1 MKTLFAVLLAA
12 LFVSQASA
20 QVTVELALDQDQFLP
35 SETLPLAVKITN
47 RSGQQLHLG
56 EDPAWLTFN
65 VESTDG
71 FVIIKNGEVPV
82 VGPFDLESSQMAIKR
97 VDLQP
102 YFQMTRQG
110 HYRVTATLR
119 IRDWSAQ
126 VVSAPK
132 MFDIINGAKLW
143 AQDFGVPNGTN
154 RPPEARRY
162 TLEQANYLAEQLRL
176 YVQVSDPSEAVIYKV
191 NALGPMVSF
200 SHTEAQVDRFSRLK
214 VLWQTGAQTFS
225 YSVVNPD
232 GSVAEQQTYDNFTSR
247 PRLVLNGDG
256 DVVVLGG
263 TRRLKPSEY
272 PVVKSPDEL
281 PPPKAN
287 VTAPPAPAKQK

>member
-1 MKTLFAVLLAA
+1 MKTLLAVLLAA
-12 LFVSQASA
+12 GFVFRSGA
-20 QVTVELALDQDQFLP
+20 QVTVELTTDQDQFLP

-47 RSGQQLHLG
+47 RSGQVLHLG
-56 EDPAWLTFN
+56 DDPAWLTFN

-71 FVIIKNGEVPV
+71 FLVIKNGEVPV

-102 YFQMTRQG
+102 YFQMTQQG

-119 IRDWSAQ
+119 IKQWS
-126 VVSAPK
+126 SKLESSPK

-143 AQDFGVPNGTN
+143 AQDFGIPNGTN
-154 RPPEARRY
+154 GPPLARRY
-162 TLEQANYLAEQLRL
+162 TLEQANYLREQLRL
-176 YVQVSDPSEAVIYKV
+176 YVQVSDPGEAVIYKV
-191 NALGPMVSF
+191 TALGPMVSF

-232 GSVAEQQTYDNFTSR
+232 GSVAEQQTYDNLTSR

-272 PVVKSPDEL
+272 PAVRSPNEL
-281 PPPKAN
+281 PPITKPATPPTAN
-287 VTAPPAPAKQK
+287 K

>member
-12 LFVSQASA
+12 LFASRAAA
-20 QVTVELALDQDQFLP
+20 QVTVDLSLDQDQFLP
-35 SETLPLAVKITN
+35 SEMLILTVKITN

-71 FVIIKNGEVPV
+71 FLVIKNGEVPV
-82 VGPFDLESSQMAIKR
+82 VGPFDLESAQMAIKR
-97 VDLQP
+97 VDLEP
-102 YFQMTRQG
+102 YFQMTKQG
-110 HYRVTATLR
+110 HYKVTATLR
-119 IRDWSAQ
+119 IKDWSAQ
-126 VVSAPK
+126 MASPPK

-154 RPPEARRY
+154 RAPDARKY

-176 YVQVSDPSEAVIYKV
+176 YVQVSDPLEAVVYKV
-191 NALGPMVSF
+191 TALGPMVSF

-232 GSVAEQQTYDNFTSR
+232 GTVAEQETYDNLTSR

-272 PVVKSPDEL
+272 PAVRSPNEL
-281 PPPKAN
+281 PPMTKSA
-287 VTAPPAPAKQK
+287 TPPAAPKQP

>member
-281 PPPKAN
+281 PPAN

>member
-176 YVQVSDPSEAVIYKV
+176 YVQVSDPSESVIYKV

-272 PVVKSPDEL
+272 PAVKSPDEL
-281 PPPKAN
+281 PPISQP
-287 VTAPPAPAKQK
+287 TPPAAQK

>member
-12 LFVSQASA
+12 LFVSRASA

-154 RPPEARRY
+154 RPPEARKY

-176 YVQVSDPSEAVIYKV
+176 YVQVSDPAEAVVYKV
-191 NALGPMVSF
+191 TALGPMVSF

-247 PRLVLNGDG
+247 PRLALNGDG

-272 PVVKSPDEL
+272 PAVKSPNEL
-281 PPPKAN
+281 PPMPQP
-287 VTAPPAPAKQK
+287 TPPPATDKK

>member
-12 LFVSQASA
+12 LFASRAAA
-20 QVTVELALDQDQFLP
+20 QVKVDLSLDQDQFLP
-35 SETLPLAVKITN
+35 SEMLILTVKITN

-56 EDPAWLTFN
+56 EDLAWLTFN

-71 FVIIKNGEVPV
+71 FLVIKNAEVPV

-97 VDLQP
+97 VDLEP
-102 YFQMTRQG
+102 YFQMTKQG
-110 HYRVTATLR
+110 HYKVTATLR
-119 IRDWSAQ
+119 IKDWAAQ
-126 VVSAPK
+126 VASAPK

-154 RPPEARRY
+154 RPPEARKY

-176 YVQVSDPSEAVIYKV
+176 YVQVSDPSEAVVYKV
-191 NALGPMVSF
+191 TALGPMVSF

-272 PVVKSPDEL
+272 PVVRSPNEL
-281 PPPKAN
+281 PPMTKPA
-287 VTAPPAPAKQK
+287 TPPAAPKQP

>member
-12 LFVSQASA
+12 LFVSRAAA
-20 QVTVELALDQDQFLP
+20 QVTVELDTDQDQFLP
-35 SETLPLAVKITN
+35 SEKLILAVKITN
-47 RSGQQLHLG
+47 RSGQVLHLG

-71 FVIIKNGEVPV
+71 FLVIKNGEVPV

-102 YFQMTRQG
+102 YFQMTQQG

-119 IRDWSAQ
+119 IKQWS
-126 VVSAPK
+126 SKLESDPK
-132 MFDIINGAKLW
+132 TFDIINGAKLW
-143 AQDFGVPNGTN
+143 AQDFGISTGTN
-154 RPPEARRY
+154 GPPLARKY
-162 TLEQANYLAEQLRL
+162 TLEQANYLKEQLRL
-176 YVQVSDPSEAVIYKV
+176 YVQVSDPPESVIYKV
-191 NALGPMVSF
+191 TALGPMVSF

-232 GSVAEQQTYDNFTSR
+232 GSVAEQQTYDNLTSR
-247 PRLVLNGDG
+247 PRLVMNGDG

-263 TRRLKPSEY
+263 TRRMKPTEY
-272 PVVKSPDEL
+272 PSVISPNEL
-281 PPPKAN
+281 PPMTQPKP
-287 VTAPPAPAKQK
+287 PPAAKK